1 MLSAAECESLLRSL
15 IAAYRQPR
23 FLNQLESIAHDPD
36 YLSKLGAIVL
46 PVQAPALV
54 RHGLTPDA
62 AGVDTMKRAVQQHV
76 EAGCSVLHRLANEAR
91 VILGLMPMPDPNELP
106 PSVAALQR
114 VRDAFVSGAIC
125 MEDAAAIKARCDAGA
140 HPAIMDAMLAL
151 AIEGPPLFEP
161 TKMPPH
167 VNEAASSD
175 AVEGDATSETDE
187 RADETRVLAGLRQ
200 TWRRRR
206 RQVHRASSPSPQASL
221 REVVPLVV
229 CMNVHEHPNFLM
241 MQLRHMRLHLPPGS
255 RFVLNC
261 NAAMLAALR
270 GTPAAALCH
279 PVPLEKRRYHGSL
292 LQGIV
297 ASLEHAMSTWSFDTA
312 LVLSS
317 RSWCRRPVSL
327 DELRTCR
334 AQPPVHTAHA
344 DLQYTRLRGMY
355 WVDSAAEL
363 AQANAADAYEPAALA
378 ADLFARF
385 RQTRLARQLV
395 ADGHPLLHAPH
406 EGLVLERAACAAALE
421 TFSGAVG
428 EELYQTEAEVEEFAI
443 QSLVHARGLRFAQL
457 SDMGRPGDGEGL
469 GAVGEHL
476 PPFTKTLR
484 FDVDLRLRKLPAVTP
499 LAAAS

>member
-1 MLSAAECESLLRSL
+1 M
-15 IAAYRQPR
+15 
-23 FLNQLESIAHDPD
+23 
-36 YLSKLGAIVL
+36 
-46 PVQAPALV
+46 
-54 RHGLTPDA
+54 
-62 AGVDTMKRAVQQHV
+62 
-76 EAGCSVLHRLANEAR
+76 
-91 VILGLMPMPDPNELP
+91 ILGLMPMPDPNELP

-175 AVEGDATSETDE
+175 AAEGDATSETDE
-187 RADETRVLAGLRQ
+187 RADETRALAGLRQ

-261 NAAMLAALR
+261 NAAMLAALC

-279 PVPLEKRRYHGSL
+279 PVPLEKRRYTAACSR
-292 LQGIV
+292 
-297 ASLEHAMSTWSFDTA
+297 ASSPVSSTRCPRGASTRP
-312 LVLSS
+312 SC
-317 RSWCRRPVSL
+317 CRPARGAAAVSL